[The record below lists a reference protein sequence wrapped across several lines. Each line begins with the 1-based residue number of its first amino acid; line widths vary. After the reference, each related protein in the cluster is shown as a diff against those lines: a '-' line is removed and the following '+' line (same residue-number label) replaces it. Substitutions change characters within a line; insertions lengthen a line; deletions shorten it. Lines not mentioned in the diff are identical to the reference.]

1 MEIKF
6 NGFANNVIK
15 DGDQYSY
22 FFDGEILHL
31 NRIKEVSGVEYSFTN
46 KQISVLQTT
55 KHDSGNVVL
64 FDCIERCMAL
74 SNDELEIKPAYIFE
88 SKYQNHQFDKFS
100 GIICYGKWI
109 NKLFPPSQIVEYDSL
124 NYEHNKETFHQCAR
138 DGSKTI
144 RLKKWDDVDKKFKY
158 KVDGEEVEISF
169 NISSPGTIR
178 EYDENLGEIKSLFE
192 LKLSNSH
199 NITEVKDYYLI
210 IRKFFQF
217 LTNRQDILFDEIHIL
232 QSCEGGKYERI
243 GYFYDLYNKCSEVPK
258 NMGLAKHYF
267 GNITKLFKYISNEKI
282 NFNHIPKNNLEYK
295 YVTPKQYVNCCG
307 SFEYNYKKIFKD
319 EPLDDKT
326 NQIINDLSKFL
337 EPQSNYNN
345 KQRKIIKKIIDD
357 LNKNSQSVEKKYS
370 KCLKRYKD
378 VIEPFIKQLTNHY
391 EIAKSPKLLGSHFS
405 SYRNHKAHG
414 ELNPFTKEAI
424 CAYVV
429 ANVIIECLILDAC
442 GFSIEEMKEI
452 VQNKY

>member
-1 MEIKF
+1 MDIKF

-31 NRIKEVSGVEYSFTN
+31 NRIKEVSGVEYSFIN

-55 KHDSGNVVL
+55 KHDGGNVVL
-64 FDCIERCMAL
+64 FDCIERCMGL
-74 SNDELEIKPAYIFE
+74 SNDELEIKPSYIFE
-88 SKYQNHQFDKFS
+88 SKYQNYQFDKFS
-100 GIICYGKWI
+100 GIVCYGKWI

-124 NYEHNKETFHQCAR
+124 NYEHNKETFYQCAR

-144 RLKKWDDVDKKFKY
+144 KLKKWDDVDKKFKY
-158 KVDGEEVEISF
+158 KVNSEEIEISF

-178 EYDENLGEIKSLFE
+178 EEDENLGEIKSLFE

-232 QSCEGGKYERI
+232 QSCEVGKYERI
-243 GYFYDLYNKCSEVPK
+243 GCFYDLNNKSSEIPK
-258 NMGLAKHYF
+258 KMHLAKHYF

-282 NFNHIPKNNLEYK
+282 NFNHIPKNNLEHR
-295 YVTPKQYVNCCG
+295 YVTPEQYVNCCG
-307 SFEYNYKKIFKD
+307 SFEYNYKKVFKD
-319 EPLDDKT
+319 EPLDEKT

-337 EPQSNYNN
+337 ESQSNYNS

-357 LNKNSQSVEKKYS
+357 LNKTSQSVEKKYN

-378 VIEPFIKQLTNHY
+378 VVSPFINELINHY
-391 EIAKSPKLLGSHFS
+391 EIAKTPQLLGSHFS

-414 ELNPFTKEAI
+414 ELTPFTKEAV

-452 VQNKY
+452 VKNKY